1 MKEQT
6 LAIDP
11 AITDWVV
18 GKLMGDHQD
27 FVAQQAEALR
37 GHALQL
43 ALACLQ
49 GREPTRTCFQAWL
62 AQGMA
67 LDTLYLQVLAPAAG
81 LVGQWW
87 QSDQVDF
94 AHGTM
99 GYNHLQDLLIEFSPQ
114 FLAQSGHS
122 VEPGRR
128 AFMIG
133 QPQAQHAL
141 GLMMLAEFFRR
152 DGWQVTSASKMG
164 RFEALSTVANEAFDL
179 VAISVSTS
187 RDLGALRKVI
197 AQMRDKSLNP
207 RVAIMVGGP
216 LLAMQPNLATQLGAD
231 FSSGSAEQALRD
243 ADQQVRL
250 RKNRHVPQPSRWGVT
265 HG

>member
-6 LAIDP
+6 LAVDP

-18 GKLMGDHQD
+18 GKLMRDHQD

-49 GREPTRTCFQAWL
+49 GREPTRACFQAWL

-141 GLMMLAEFFRR
+141 GLMMLAGRYTVS
-152 DGWQVTSASKMG
+152 VTS
-164 RFEALSTVANEAFDL
+164 TC
-179 VAISVSTS
+179 
-187 RDLGALRKVI
+187 
-197 AQMRDKSLNP
+197 MRLYS
-207 RVAIMVGGP
+207 
-216 LLAMQPNLATQLGAD
+216 
-231 FSSGSAEQALRD
+231 F
-243 ADQQVRL
+243 
-250 RKNRHVPQPSRWGVT
+250 PSRSLGIRVILFLKPT
-265 HG
+265 EVNLIYSPLRITIEMNTCTLVLS

>member
-6 LAIDP
+6 LAVDP

-18 GKLMGDHQD
+18 GKLMRDHQD

-49 GREPTRTCFQAWL
+49 GREPTRACFQAWL

-81 LVGQWW
+81 MVGQWW

-99 GYNHLQDLLIEFSPQ
+99 GYNHLQDLLVEFSPQ
-114 FLAQSGHS
+114 FLAQSGHCP
-122 VEPGRR
+122 EPGHR

-187 RDLGALRKVI
+187 RDLGALRKLIV
-197 AQMRDKSLNP
+197 QMREKSLNP

-216 LLAMQPNLATQLGAD
+216 MLAMQPDLATYLGAD

-243 ADQQVRL
+243 AEQQVRL